1 MGVHMPRRD
10 RTDPFVDPST
20 EAMLAEHERISA
32 LYLYNS
38 EIGEKRVSL
47 YLTLISVGTAV
58 FLGLAQFGIDTALV
72 LWSAAAY
79 LAMVSLVGT
88 LTFQRLIER
97 RVRSTQYLRAINRI
111 HCYFVNRDPELLQY
125 YAWPASDNVPSFLGH
140 TGVLSGLRD
149 VVALLNSLSAGAM
162 VAVAGVAL
170 GGSVHLVVDMGA
182 AALIAAVVWFLQQDH
197 EKKKLAQAEQ
207 AFERFVRFPRE
218 RETRSLDGL
227 HLDC

>member
-1 MGVHMPRRD
+1 MPRRD
-10 RTDPFVDPST
+10 RADPFVDPST
-20 EAMLAEHERISA
+20 EAMLAEHERVSA

-58 FLGLAQFGIDTALV
+58 FLGLAQFGIDRELV
-72 LWSAAAY
+72 LWSATAY
-79 LAMVSLVGT
+79 LAMVALVGA
-88 LTFQRLIER
+88 LTFERLVER

-125 YAWPASDNVPSFLGH
+125 YAWPANDNVPSFLGH

-149 VVALLNSLSAGAM
+149 VVALLNSLSTGAM
-162 VAVAGVAL
+162 LAAAGVAI
-170 GGSVHLVVDMGA
+170 GGLVHLLVDVIMAG
-182 AALIAAVVWFLQQDH
+182 LAAVVVWFVQQGY
-197 EKKKLAQAEQ
+197 ENRKLAQAEQ

-218 RETRSLDGL
+218 RETDGAAELDRSV
-227 HLDC
+227 CA

>member
-1 MGVHMPRRD
+1 
-10 RTDPFVDPST
+10 
-20 EAMLAEHERISA
+20 MLAEHERVSA

-58 FLGLAQFGIDTALV
+58 FLGLAQFGIDRELV
-72 LWSAAAY
+72 LWSATAY
-79 LAMVSLVGT
+79 LAMVALVGT

-111 HCYFVNRDPELLQY
+111 HCYFVNGDPELLQY
-125 YAWPASDNVPSFLGH
+125 YAWPASDDVPSFLGH

-149 VVALLNSLSAGAM
+149 VVALLNGLSTGAM
-162 VAVAGVAL
+162 LAAAGVAI
-170 GGSVHLVVDMGA
+170 GGLVHLAVDIMIA
-182 AALIAAVVWFLQQDH
+182 VLAAVVVWFVQQSY
-197 EKKKLAQAEQ
+197 ENRKLAQAEQ

-218 RETRSLDGL
+218 QETDGAAELDRNVYA
-227 HLDC
+227 

>member
-1 MGVHMPRRD
+1 
-10 RTDPFVDPST
+10 
-20 EAMLAEHERISA
+20 MLAEHERVSA

-58 FLGLAQFGIDTALV
+58 FLGLAQFGIDRLLV

-79 LAMVSLVGT
+79 LAMVALVGT

-111 HCYFVNRDPELLQY
+111 HCYFAKRDPELLQY
-125 YAWPASDNVPSFLGH
+125 YAWPANDNVPSFVGR

-149 VVALLNSLSAGAM
+149 VAALLNSMSTGAM
-162 VAVAGVAL
+162 LAAAGMAL
-170 GGSVHLVVDMGA
+170 GGSTYLVVDVGIAVM
-182 AALIAAVVWFLQQDH
+182 AAVVIWFVQQAY
-197 EKKKLAQAEQ
+197 ENSKLAQAER
-207 AFERFVRFPRE
+207 AFERFVRFPRKPE
-218 RETRSLDGL
+218 AEGASEFPSE
-227 HLDC
+227 C

>member
-1 MGVHMPRRD
+1 MPRRD
-10 RTDPFVDPST
+10 RLDPFYDPST
-20 EAMLAEHERISA
+20 EAMLAEHERVSA

-58 FLGLAQFGIDTALV
+58 FLGLAQFGIDRLLV

-79 LAMVSLVGT
+79 LAMVALVGT

-111 HCYFVNRDPELLQY
+111 HCYFVKRDPELMKY
-125 YAWPASDNVPSFLGH
+125 YAWPANDDVPSFIGR

-149 VVALLNSLSAGAM
+149 VVALLNSVSAGA
-162 VAVAGVAL
+162 VLAVAGVAL
-170 GGSVHLVVDMGA
+170 WGSLHL
-182 AALIAAVVWFLQQDH
+182 LIDVAIAGVAAVVLWFVQQ
-197 EKKKLAQAEQ
+197 EYESRQLEQAEQ
-207 AFERFVRFPRE
+207 AFERFVRFPRDSAAE
-218 RETRSLDGL
+218 GAAEQRLE
-227 HLDC
+227 C